1 MNVTLMR
8 NKEDYELFI
17 LLSILL
23 SFLIFCLILLI
34 ILFFIAYLIHVFQTI
49 CAETDYDF
57 STYDVFLQEFENL
70 KNRKDTIVK
79 VDDFWDY
86 LCIQRLGNF
95 ASFYTIARF
104 EVERIHFEKG
114 NMILLSPIDYFKYIL
129 FLFNFKRNFRLNER
143 KKYRKNG
150 LFGGSNDE
158 NL

>member
-1 MNVTLMR
+1 MIVILMR
-8 NKEDYELFI
+8 NKEDCELFD
-17 LLSILL
+17 LLNILL
-23 SFLIFCLILLI
+23 SFFIFCLILLI
-34 ILFFIAYLIHVFQTI
+34 ILFFTAYLIHVFQTI

-79 VDDFWDY
+79 VDDVWDY
-86 LCIQRLGNF
+86 ICIKILEYP
-95 ASFYTIARF
+95 FYTIARF
-104 EVERIHFEKG
+104 EVEHIHFEKG
-114 NMILLSPIDYFKYIL
+114 NMILPSPIDYFKYIL
-129 FLFNFKRNFRLNER
+129 FLFNFKRNFRLNKR